1 MYVPRFETVAD
12 PQVIAFLEPQN
23 IKMLIDGRFVDAV
36 SGETFPTV
44 DPASGRRIADVP
56 KGDAR
61 DVDLAVA
68 AAQKALEHPSWRHM
82 LPADRQLLLLRL
94 ADLIEENGE
103 KIAQLE
109 TLDQGQL
116 IDVARFVQVE
126 MAVDF
131 IRYMAGWATKLE
143 GSALEL
149 SVREPIGAGIR
160 YQAYTRREPVGVVAA
175 IVPWNFPH
183 LMALWKIVPA
193 LACGCTV
200 VLKPA
205 EDTPLTAIHL
215 AQLIQKAGFPDG
227 VVNVITGTGQ
237 DVGAPLAAHPGVNKV
252 AFTGSTRVGQ
262 AIGHAAIENMT
273 RFSLETGGK
282 SPVLVLDDIDPDFLG
297 PNAAMAT
304 FFNHGQQ
311 CVAGSRVYLPKKRF
325 DDYMQRI
332 LDMTDFLKVGS
343 GFDNR
348 VHVGPMVSKIHH
360 ERVMGYIERSRQAG
374 ATISAGGESIDGT
387 GGFFIRPT
395 VITDVDHAFECVRE
409 EIFGPVLTVMPYGT
423 LDELVT
429 LANDSKYGLA
439 ASIWSQNIS
448 KINML
453 IPRIQAGTVWV
464 NCHGVFDANL
474 PFGGRKLSGIGKEHG
489 RAAINLFTEEKT
501 VCIAY

>member
-1 MYVPRFETVAD
+1 MYVPKFEAVVD
-12 PQVIAFLEPQN
+12 PQVIEFLDPKN
-23 IKMLIDGRFVDAV
+23 IRMLIDGEFVQAV
-36 SGETFPTV
+36 SGETFATV
-44 DPASGRRIADVP
+44 DPASGRKIADVP
-56 KGDAR
+56 KADAR

-68 AAQKALEHPSWRHM
+68 AARRALDHSSWRHM

-126 MAVDF
+126 MAADF

-143 GSALEL
+143 GSALDL

-215 AQLIQKAGFPDG
+215 ARLIQKAGFPKG

-237 DVGAPLAAHPGVNKV
+237 EVGAPLAAHPGVNKV

-273 RFSLETGGK
+273 RFSVETGGK

-311 CVAGSRVYLPKKRF
+311 CVAGSRVYLPRKRF
-325 DDYMQRI
+325 DDYMERI
-332 LDMTDFLKVGS
+332 LDMTELLKVGS

-348 VHVGPMVSKIHH
+348 VHVGPMVSKVHH
-360 ERVMGYIERSRQAG
+360 ERVMGYIDRSREAG
-374 ATISAGGESIDGT
+374 AKIASGGESVEGT
-387 GGFFIRPT
+387 EGYFIRPT
-395 VITDVDHAFECVRE
+395 VITDVDHGFECVRE
-409 EIFGPVLTVMPYGT
+409 EIFGPVLTVMPYNT
-423 LDELVT
+423 LDELVE

-474 PFGGRKLSGIGKEHG
+474 PFGGRKLSGIGREHG

>member
-1 MYVPRFETVAD
+1 MFVPQFETVVSR
-12 PQVIAFLEPQN
+12 QVLEFASSRAH
-23 IKMLIDGRFVDAV
+23 KMLINGGFVDAV
-36 SGETFPTV
+36 SGKTFPTV
-44 DPASGRRIADVP
+44 DPASGRKVAEVP
-56 KGDAR
+56 RADAR
-61 DVDLAVA
+61 DVDLAVKA
-68 AAQKALEHPSWRHM
+68 AHAALIHPSWARM
-82 LPADRQLLLLRL
+82 LPADRQNLLLKL
-94 ADLIEENGE
+94 ADLIEERGE
-103 KIAQLE
+103 DIAQIE

-149 SVREPIGAGIR
+149 SVREPVGAGIR

-205 EDTPLTAIHL
+205 EDTPLTALHL
-215 AQLIQKAGFPDG
+215 ARLIQEVGFPDG
-227 VVNVITGTGQ
+227 VVNVITGTGTEA
-237 DVGAPLAAHPGVNKV
+237 GAPLVAHPGINKV

-262 AIGHAAIENMT
+262 AIGRAAIENMT

-311 CVAGSRVYLPKKRF
+311 CVAGSRIYLPRKRF
-325 DDYMQRI
+325 DDYLQRI
-332 LDMTDFLKVGS
+332 VDLAEYLKVGS
-343 GFDNR
+343 GFDPR
-348 VHVGPMVSKIHH
+348 VHVGPMVSKVHH
-360 ERVMGYIERSRQAG
+360 ERVMGFIDRSRIAG
-374 ATISAGGESIDGT
+374 AEVAAGGAAIAGS
-387 GGFFIRPT
+387 GGFFIQPT
-395 VITDVDHAFECVRE
+395 VLTGVDHSFECVSE
-409 EIFGPVLTVMPYGT
+409 EIFGPVLTVMPYGDM
-423 LDELVT
+423 DELIT

-464 NCHGVFDANL
+464 NCHGIFDPNL
-474 PFGGRKLSGIGKEHG
+474 PFGGRKLSGIGREHG
-489 RAAINLFTEEKT
+489 KSAINLFTEEKT

>member
-1 MYVPRFETVAD
+1 MFIPRFETVVS
-12 PQVIAFLEPQN
+12 PQVIAFLEQKN
-23 IKMLIDGRFVDAV
+23 LKMLINGRFVDAV
-36 SGETFPTV
+36 DGRVFPLV
-44 DPASGRRIADVP
+44 DPASGRQIAEVPRGDSQDVELAVTA
-56 KGDAR
+56 AR
-61 DVDLAVA
+61 D
-68 AAQKALEHPSWRHM
+68 ALEHPSWRHM
-82 LPADRQLLLLRL
+82 LPADRQDLLLRL
-94 ADLIEENGE
+94 ADLIEQNGE
-103 KIAQLE
+103 TIAQLE
-109 TLDQGQL
+109 TLNQGQL
-116 IDVARFVQVE
+116 IDVARIVQVT

-131 IRYMAGWATKLE
+131 VRYMAGWATKLE

-205 EDTPLTAIHL
+205 EDTPLTALHL
-215 AQLIQKAGFPDG
+215 ARLIKEAGFPDG
-227 VVNVITGTGQ
+227 VVNIVTGTGTE
-237 DVGAPLAAHPGVNKV
+237 VGAPLAAHPGVNKV

-311 CVAGSRVYLPKKRF
+311 CVAGSRIYLPKRRF

-332 LDMTDFLKVGS
+332 LDMTEFLKVGS

-348 VHVGPMVSKIHH
+348 VHVGPMVSKVHH
-360 ERVMGYIERSRQAG
+360 ERVMGYIERSRKAG
-374 ATISAGGESIDGT
+374 ATIASGGEPISGT
-387 GGFFIRPT
+387 EGFFIRPT
-395 VITDVDHAFECVRE
+395 VITGVDHTFECVRE
-409 EIFGPVLTVMPYGT
+409 EIFGPVLTVMPYDT

-429 LANDSKYGLA
+429 LANDHKYGLA

-474 PFGGRKLSGIGKEHG
+474 PFGGRKLSGVGKEHG
-489 RAAINLFTEEKT
+489 RAALNLFTEEKT

>member
-1 MYVPRFETVAD
+1 MFVPRFETVVSAEAL
-12 PQVIAFLEPQN
+12 AFATGAAH
-23 IKMLIDGRFVDAV
+23 KMLIGGQFVEA
-36 SGETFPTV
+36 
-44 DPASGRRIADVP
+44 ASGRTMPSVEPATGRHICDVP
-56 KGDAR
+56 RGDAR
-61 DVDLAVA
+61 DVDLAVTA
-68 AAQKALEHPSWRHM
+68 ARQALESPDWSRM
-82 LPADRQLLLLRL
+82 LPADRQRLLLRL
-94 ADLIEENGE
+94 ADLIEERGPM
-103 KIAQLE
+103 IAELE

-116 IDVARFVQVE
+116 LDVARIVQVE

-131 IRYMAGWATKLE
+131 TRYMAGWATKLD

-149 SVREPIGAGIR
+149 SVREPMGAGR
-160 YQAYTRREPVGVVAA
+160 RFHAYTRREPVGVVAA

-205 EDTPLTAIHL
+205 EDTSLTALHL
-215 AQLIQKAGFPDG
+215 ARLVQEAGFPPG
-227 VVNVITGTGQ
+227 VVNVITGTGAE
-237 DVGAPLAAHPGVNKV
+237 VGAPLVAHPGVNKV
-252 AFTGSTRVGQ
+252 AFTGSTKVGKE
-262 AIGHAAIENMT
+262 IGHAAIDNMT

-311 CVAGSRVYLPKKRF
+311 CVAGSRVYLPRKRF

-332 LDMTDFLKVGS
+332 LDLSQYLKLGS
-343 GFDNR
+343 GFDPR
-348 VHVGPMVSKIHH
+348 VHVGPMVSKVHH
-360 ERVMGYIERSRQAG
+360 ERVLGFIERSRAAGAEVAAGGEAVAG
-374 ATISAGGESIDGT
+374 ATGW
-387 GGFFIRPT
+387 FIEPT
-395 VITDVDHAFECVRE
+395 VLTGVDHSFECVSE
-409 EIFGPVLTVMPYGT
+409 EIFGPVLCVMPY
-423 LDELVT
+423 DDIEDLVAK
-429 LANDSKYGLA
+429 ANDSKYALA

-464 NCHGVFDANL
+464 NCHGVFDPNL

-489 RAAINLFTEEKT
+489 KAALNLFTEEKT
-501 VCIAY
+501 VCVAY